1 MKRSAPPDVCFEAA
15 AATDGIPVVPLPVA
29 GLEAWQED
37 AAAAQTKW
45 AGVSGFR
52 AASGEVLR
60 FPGADGGIDS
70 VLWGLGGTAQ
80 LAECTPADF
89 ARLCAGLPAGRYSIA
104 GLDEAGAATAI
115 TGWCLEQY
123 DFDSFKTEKSSAPGR
138 PVLVVEESQQLG
150 RAKAL
155 LEGIYLARDLVNT
168 PADDLGPEALAGVAQ
183 KLAKTFGADISVI
196 EGEDL
201 LKEGFPAVY
210 AVGRA
215 GAGAPR
221 LIDMTWGRPGDPSL
235 VLVGKGVCFDTGG
248 LDLKTAAG
256 MRLMKKDM
264 GGAALSLGLAQ
275 AIMSLGLGLR
285 LRVIIPAVENNV
297 AANAIRPGDIISSRK
312 GLSIEIG
319 NTDAEGRLVL
329 ADALALADEEE
340 VDLILDF
347 ATLTGAAR
355 IALGPDL
362 PAFYTDNGGLAAA
375 LGEASQKASDPVWR
389 MPLWGPYGD
398 DLKSDVADIANIT
411 EHSFAGSITAA
422 LFLQRFVEQRDR
434 WMHFDIFAWNPTRQ
448 PARPKG
454 GEASALRAVFG
465 LIEKLEAGE
474 LPGDH

>member
-1 MKRSAPPDVCFEAA
+1 MKRSAAPDVCFEAVA
-15 AATDGIPVVPLPVA
+15 KPDGIPILPLPGA
-29 GLEAWQED
+29 GFEAWQEE
-37 AAAAQTKW
+37 AAAAQAKW
-45 AGVSGFR
+45 AEAQGFG
-52 AASGEVLR
+52 AAGGTILCLPDV
-60 FPGADGGIDS
+60 DGDLES
-70 VLWGLGGTAQ
+70 VLWGLGETAA
-80 LAECTPADF
+80 LAECKPADF
-89 ARLCAGLPAGRYSIA
+89 AKLCARLPAGRYSIA
-104 GLDEAGAATAI
+104 GLDDAGAAAAI

-123 DFDSFKTEKSSAPGR
+123 DFDAFKTEKSRAAGR
-138 PVLVVEESQQLG
+138 PVLVVGKSDELG

-155 LEGIYLARDLVNT
+155 LEGIYLARDMVNT

-183 KLAKTFGADISVI
+183 GLAKTFGADISVI

-201 LKEGFPAVY
+201 LREGFPAVY

-221 LIDMTWGRPGDPSL
+221 LIDMTWGQPGDPGL
-235 VLVGKGVCFDTGG
+235 TLVGKGVCFDTGG

-297 AANAIRPGDIISSRK
+297 AANALRPGDIISSRK

-340 VDLILDF
+340 VDLLLDF

-375 LGEASQKASDPVWR
+375 LSDASQRASDPVWR
-389 MPLWGPYGD
+389 MPLWGPYRD

-434 WMHFDIFAWNPTRQ
+434 WMHFDIFAWNPAAK

-465 LIEKLEAGE
+465 LIEKLAAGQ

>member
-1 MKRSAPPDVCFEAA
+1 MRRSALPDVCFEAA
-15 AATDGIPVVPLPVA
+15 AAPDGIPVVPLGEA

-37 AAAAQTKW
+37 AAAAQVKW
-45 AGVSGFR
+45 AEVSGFK
-52 AASGEVLR
+52 AASGEVLL

-70 VLWGLGGTAQ
+70 VLWGLGGMAR
-80 LAECTPADF
+80 LAACKPADF
-89 ARLCAGLPAGRYSIA
+89 ARLCARLPTGRYSIV
-104 GLDEAGAATAI
+104 GLDEAVSAAAI

-138 PVLVVEESQQLG
+138 PVLVVGESEELG

-183 KLAKTFGADISVI
+183 ELAKTFGADISII
-196 EGEDL
+196 EGQDL

-221 LIDMTWGRPGDPSL
+221 LIDMTWGQPGDPGL
-235 VLVGKGVCFDTGG
+235 TLVGKGVCFDTGG

-275 AIMSLGLGLR
+275 AIMSLGLDLR

-297 AANAIRPGDIISSRK
+297 AANALRPGDIISSRK

-375 LGEASQKASDPVWR
+375 LGDASQEASDPVWR
-389 MPLWGPYGD
+389 LPLWGPYRD

-422 LFLQRFVEQRDR
+422 LFLQRFIEQRDR

-465 LIEKLEAGE
+465 LIEKLAAGE

>member
-1 MKRSAPPDVCFEAA
+1 MRRSALPDVCFEAA
-15 AATDGIPVVPLPVA
+15 AAPDGIPVVPLGEA
-29 GLEAWQED
+29 GLEAWQKD
-37 AAAAQTKW
+37 AAAGQVKW
-45 AGVSGFR
+45 AEAHGFG
-52 AASGEVLR
+52 AAAGTVLCL
-60 FPGADGGIDS
+60 PDADGGLES
-70 VLWGLGGTAQ
+70 VLWGLGEIAA
-80 LAECTPADF
+80 LAECKPADF
-89 ARLCAGLPAGRYSIA
+89 ARLCARLPAGRYSIA
-104 GLDEAGAATAI
+104 GLDAAAGAAAI

-138 PVLVVEESQQLG
+138 PVLVVGENEELD

-155 LEGIYLARDLVNT
+155 LEGIYLTRDLVNT

-183 KLAKTFGADISVI
+183 GLAKTFGADISVI

-201 LKEGFPAVY
+201 LKEGFPAVH

-221 LIDMTWGRPGDPSL
+221 LIDITWGQPGDPGL
-235 VLVGKGVCFDTGG
+235 TLVGKGVCFDTGG
-248 LDLKTAAG
+248 LDLKTASG

-297 AANAIRPGDIISSRK
+297 AANALRPGDIISSRK

-340 VDLILDF
+340 VDLMLDF

-362 PAFYTDNGGLAAA
+362 PAFYTDNDGLAAA
-375 LGEASQKASDPVWR
+375 LSDASDKANDPVWR
-389 MPLWGPYGD
+389 MPLWGPYRD

-434 WMHFDIFAWNPTRQ
+434 WMHFDIFAWNPTRK

-454 GEASALRAVFG
+454 GEASAFRAVFG
-465 LIEKLEAGE
+465 LIERLAAGE
-474 LPGDH
+474 LLGDH